1 MSKIDVLSLGGLNEN
16 GKNLYTISVDERIII
31 FDCGLKFA
39 TDKMYGIDY
48 IIPDYS
54 YLKEHKDKIV
64 GVFIS
69 HAHFENMGSLTDLV
83 REIPDID
90 VYCTKFASK
99 ILEFEC
105 ADDLVEVKNLHVI
118 EAHKKIEFGDF
129 SIFPFSVTHSAPE
142 SLGYAVNT
150 KDGAIVYM
158 GDFVIDPTMKEPYE
172 MDLGKLAYIGKQGVL
187 LLMAESIFSTKKGFT
202 APNHKLDKFFESVVD
217 RNEGRIII
225 SLLSL
230 HIHTIQEIF
239 DSIVGTNRRVVI
251 MGKKLHSIINMC
263 IKEGY
268 LNVSDGVIG
277 DLTNLKDKNSIVI
290 ISNDREN
297 PYNNLSRIVNGYDKF
312 IILDESD
319 TVCFAEPSYDAYET
333 TVVKLMNDIAVKGA
347 NIETV
352 PKDKSVRQH
361 ASSEDLMLLIR
372 LFNPKYYMPIKGEYR
387 YQVENGNL
395 AYNVGM
401 SKDNILLKQNGD
413 ITTFINGNIK
423 DNFEHIFVDDILID
437 GKSSSDIGELV
448 LKDREMLG
456 KDGLVLISVLID
468 KKTKQIKVGPEILT
482 RGFIYVRDN
491 LELIEQIKEKSLEII
506 AKNTF
511 DKYVDYA
518 KVRNEIREVLG
529 TFLYKKTECRPV
541 ILTVL
546 QEV

>member
-16 GKNLYTISVDERIII
+16 GKNLYTISVDGKIII

-105 ADDLVEVKNLHVI
+105 VDDEVEIKNLHVI

-202 APNHKLDKFFESVVD
+202 APNHKLDKFFESV
-217 RNEGRIII
+217 
-225 SLLSL
+225 
-230 HIHTIQEIF
+230 EI
-239 DSIVGTNRRVVI
+239 
-251 MGKKLHSIINMC
+251 
-263 IKEGY
+263 
-268 LNVSDGVIG
+268 
-277 DLTNLKDKNSIVI
+277 
-290 ISNDREN
+290 ND
-297 PYNNLSRIVNGYDKF
+297 
-312 IILDESD
+312 
-319 TVCFAEPSYDAYET
+319 
-333 TVVKLMNDIAVKGA
+333 
-347 NIETV
+347 
-352 PKDKSVRQH
+352 
-361 ASSEDLMLLIR
+361 
-372 LFNPKYYMPIKGEYR
+372 
-387 YQVENGNL
+387 
-395 AYNVGM
+395 
-401 SKDNILLKQNGD
+401 
-413 ITTFINGNIK
+413 
-423 DNFEHIFVDDILID
+423 
-437 GKSSSDIGELV
+437 
-448 LKDREMLG
+448 
-456 KDGLVLISVLID
+456 
-468 KKTKQIKVGPEILT
+468 
-482 RGFIYVRDN
+482 
-491 LELIEQIKEKSLEII
+491 
-506 AKNTF
+506 
-511 DKYVDYA
+511 
-518 KVRNEIREVLG
+518 
-529 TFLYKKTECRPV
+529 
-541 ILTVL
+541 
-546 QEV
+546 